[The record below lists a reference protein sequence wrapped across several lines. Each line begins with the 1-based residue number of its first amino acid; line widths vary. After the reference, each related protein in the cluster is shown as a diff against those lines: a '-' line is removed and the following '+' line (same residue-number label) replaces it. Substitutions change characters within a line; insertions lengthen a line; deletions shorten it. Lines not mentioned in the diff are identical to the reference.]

1 LTYVNA
7 GHNAPMLFRRSG
19 GGGGPLRLEATGTV
33 VGLLPD
39 PPFQQAGLTLQPG
52 DVLVAYTDGVSE
64 AMNSAD
70 EEWGEDGMI
79 ATMGRA
85 DGVCAAET
93 VERIIGAADSFAAGA
108 QQHDD
113 MTLVVLRVLTS

>member
-1 LTYVNA
+1 
-7 GHNAPMLFRRSG
+7 MLFRRSG
-19 GGGGPLRLEATGTV
+19 RDGTPLRLEATGTV
-33 VGLLPD
+33 VGLLAD
-39 PPFQQAGLTLQPG
+39 PPFQQAALTLQPG
-52 DVLVAYTDGVSE
+52 DVLVAYTDGLSE

-79 ATMGRA
+79 AVMGDA

-93 VERIIGAADSFAAGA
+93 VDLIIGAADSFAAGA